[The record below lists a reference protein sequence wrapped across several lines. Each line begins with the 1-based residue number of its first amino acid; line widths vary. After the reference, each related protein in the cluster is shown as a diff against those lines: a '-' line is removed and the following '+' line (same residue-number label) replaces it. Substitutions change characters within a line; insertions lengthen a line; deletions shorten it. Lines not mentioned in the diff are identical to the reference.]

1 MSIQSSHSSMLNITN
16 KSSQNDSSVN
26 LHKHSNRTHIKEKR
40 KSLPVMSASSLHQS
54 KSSSIHMQLQ
64 NKIKRHS
71 LATERIQTQNKST
84 KSQKTSSNTSK
95 QCLFKSNTCKIL
107 DKRKSLPVIS
117 STSSSL
123 QPTSMYKQLQNKT
136 KRHSLATEER
146 IQTLNKSKTQSQKTN
161 STTPKQ
167 CLFIFDIISKLNSI
181 EIKVFLF
188 K

>member
-1 MSIQSSHSSMLNITN
+1 MSIQSSHSSMLNNTN
-16 KSSQNDSSVN
+16 KWSQ
-26 LHKHSNRTHIKEKR
+26 SNRTRFKEKR

-54 KSSSIHMQLQ
+54 NSSSIHIQLQ

-71 LATERIQTQNKST
+71 LATERIKTQNKST
-84 KSQKTSSNTSK
+84 KSQKKTSNTPK
-95 QCLFKSNTCKIL
+95 KCLFKSNKCKIL
-107 DKRKSLPVIS
+107 EKRKSLPVVS

-136 KRHSLATEER
+136 KRHSLATDER
-146 IQTLNKSKTQSQKTN
+146 TQTQNKSKTQSQKTN

-167 CLFIFDIISKLNSI
+167 CLFIVDIIFKLNSI

>member
-16 KSSQNDSSVN
+16 KCS
-26 LHKHSNRTHIKEKR
+26 HSNRSHIKEKR
-40 KSLPVMSASSLHQS
+40 RSLPVMSASSLHQS

-71 LATERIQTQNKST
+71 LATERIKTQNKST
-84 KSQKTSSNTSK
+84 KSQKKTSNTPK
-95 QCLFKSNTCKIL
+95 QCSLKTNKCKIL
-107 DKRKSLPVIS
+107 EKRKSLPVVS
-117 STSSSL
+117 SASSS

-146 IQTLNKSKTQSQKTN
+146 TQTQNKSKTQSQKTN

-167 CLFIFDIISKLNSI
+167 CLFIVDIIFKLNSI

>member
-16 KSSQNDSSVN
+16 KCS
-26 LHKHSNRTHIKEKR
+26 HSNRSHIKEKR

-84 KSQKTSSNTSK
+84 KSQKKTSNTPK
-95 QCLFKSNTCKIL
+95 KCLFKSNKCKIL
-107 DKRKSLPVIS
+107 EKRKSLPVVS

-123 QPTSMYKQLQNKT
+123 QPTSMYKQHQNKT

-146 IQTLNKSKTQSQKTN
+146 TQTQNKSKTQSQKTN

-167 CLFIFDIISKLNSI
+167 CLFIFDIIFKLNSI